1 MTTSSPTHHR
11 RRLLPAITAAL
22 TAVPLSVALAAVHP
36 VTATAEPGVPQ
47 APVVVF
53 AEDFENGQGT
63 TPALLTAYTGLPPV
77 NQTYDADPAWLTA
90 CNGWLASLQQ
100 STTPP
105 PGSGCGSGD
114 WQAVRTMAGALG
126 QWAGGDPGANHAVT
140 AYTAGNPGAGKVQ
153 LATEQPIPLAAPD
166 RFLTF
171 SVDAAERNCFANHAL
186 FEFYLVDGATAIP
199 TFTTPIEPCANPST
213 VIGGTAVGTYT
224 SDRPVLFGGSSVG
237 VRLVNAQA
245 SGTGNDAAFDN
256 VRVLDVTPQL
266 DVAYGPSPVEV
277 GQTST
282 LVLTVTNTAELA
294 VKDGWAFTADLPT
307 GLTATAQP
315 TTDCADATTST
326 AAGAVTAT
334 GGLATGQVSCT
345 ISVPVT
351 AARAGTYTT
360 CAADVTAR
368 VGLNAPGCASV
379 RFTPP
384 VLVFDAHAH
393 GGRLTAPL
401 VGVGPLAPSD
411 LSCTTQPGLDV
422 DQLLGAGLPGIGSLG
437 VVDTEARGVVDGDG
451 ERTATAH
458 ARTAGVSLLGGL
470 VTADEIRARAA
481 ADEDATGA
489 VTTAGGVELV
499 NLRVNGVPVVNPAV
513 DLTITIPLVAT
524 VVVNEQR
531 SLAGG
536 AGIAVNALRVRL
548 LTGTELVISHARVTL
563 TRPGA
568 PCPTS

>member
-1 MTTSSPTHHR
+1 
-11 RRLLPAITAAL
+11 
-22 TAVPLSVALAAVHP
+22 
-36 VTATAEPGVPQ
+36 
-47 APVVVF
+47 
-53 AEDFENGQGT
+53 
-63 TPALLTAYTGLPPV
+63 
-77 NQTYDADPAWLTA
+77 
-90 CNGWLASLQQ
+90 
-100 STTPP
+100 
-105 PGSGCGSGD
+105 
-114 WQAVRTMAGALG
+114 MAGALG
-126 QWAGGDPGANHAVT
+126 QWAGGDPVANHAVT

-153 LATEQPIPLAAPD
+153 LRTEQPIPPAAPD

-186 FEFYLVDGATAIP
+186 FEFYLVDGSTAIP
-199 TFTTPIEPCANPST
+199 TSTTPIEPCANPST
-213 VIGGTAVGTYT
+213 VIGGTA
-224 SDRPVLFGGSSVG
+224 
-237 VRLVNAQA
+237 
-245 SGTGNDAAFDN
+245 
-256 VRVLDVTPQL
+256 
-266 DVAYGPSPVEV
+266 
-277 GQTST
+277 
-282 LVLTVTNTAELA
+282 
-294 VKDGWAFTADLPT
+294 
-307 GLTATAQP
+307 
-315 TTDCADATTST
+315 
-326 AAGAVTAT
+326 
-334 GGLATGQVSCT
+334 
-345 ISVPVT
+345 
-351 AARAGTYTT
+351 
-360 CAADVTAR
+360 R
-368 VGLNAPGCASV
+368 VGLDAPGCASV

-422 DQLLGAGLPGIGSLG
+422 DQLLGAVLPGIGSLG

-458 ARTAGVSLLGGL
+458 ARTAGVALLGGL

-481 ADEDATGA
+481 AAEDATGA

-513 DLTITIPLVAT
+513 DLTITVPLVAT

-536 AGIAVNALRVRL
+536 AGVAVNAPRVRL